1 MSFSTQS
8 ILQQHKSGVYKIIF
22 NWDHK
27 LNQNKIKF
35 HKLIVCNLVDKN
47 NKKIIFSTNITFQSI
62 TYNPTIKMKSSI
74 MNSLSQTK
82 NSPNNSTLLIKK
94 FNTKNKIKLLNNP
107 IALMNNLIIL
117 MESLIL
123 KVRKYKKER

>member
-1 MSFSTQS
+1 
-8 ILQQHKSGVYKIIF
+8 
-22 NWDHK
+22 
-27 LNQNKIKF
+27 
-35 HKLIVCNLVDKN
+35 
-47 NKKIIFSTNITFQSI
+47 
-62 TYNPTIKMKSSI
+62 

-117 MESLIL
+117 MMSLIL
-123 KVRKYKKER
+123 KARKYKKEQ